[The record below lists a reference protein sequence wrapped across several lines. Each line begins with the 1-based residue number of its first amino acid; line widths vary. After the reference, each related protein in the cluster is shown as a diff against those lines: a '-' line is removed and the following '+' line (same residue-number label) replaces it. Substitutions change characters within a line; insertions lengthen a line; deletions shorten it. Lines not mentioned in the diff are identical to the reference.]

1 MTTVGGITRHDWERA
16 TGPDSAAAVAQVS
29 LFRKLGRRQART
41 IARNAEVAGFVPG
54 DIVLHGGAPAEFFYV
69 VLRGEAELREEGTI
83 RRVRHGDYFGETA
96 LLDGT
101 NGSAAVVATD
111 ELHVM
116 RVPGWVFL
124 RLAEQSPSIAFAI
137 LKQLG
142 HRVQQ
147 ENPRTTSRAA

>member
-1 MTTVGGITRHDWERA
+1 MTALGSITRHDWERTA
-16 TGPDSAAAVAQVS
+16 GFDFAAAVAQAS
-29 LFRKLGRRQART
+29 LFRNLGRRDVRR
-41 IARNAEVAGFVPG
+41 ISKNAEIACFVPG
-54 DIVLHGGAPAEFFYV
+54 DVVVRRGASADFFYI
-69 VLRGEAELREEGTI
+69 VLRGQAELREEGRS
-83 RRVRHGDYFGETA
+83 RRLRHGDYFGETA

-101 NGSAAVVATD
+101 TGSAAVVATD